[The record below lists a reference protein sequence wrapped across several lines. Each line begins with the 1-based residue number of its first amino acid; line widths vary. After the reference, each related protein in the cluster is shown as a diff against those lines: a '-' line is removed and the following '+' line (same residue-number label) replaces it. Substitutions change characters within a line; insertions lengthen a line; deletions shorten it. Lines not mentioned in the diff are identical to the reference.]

1 MHTSSSL
8 MLTGLLAAA
17 LAGCSAGSP
26 PSSTQTAKPAQAQPA
41 GLRPDA
47 RPLATGTGTGTDA
60 SVTGPLPRPARTP
73 PPAAAA
79 DPTLAAQ
86 TVAWRCGPRMV
97 ATRFD
102 AATDALQLTLE
113 GRRLVLLSAQAASG
127 ARFADAQGNQFWEH
141 AGEATLSLA
150 GGEAIRCVHETA
162 ITIG

>member
-26 PSSTQTAKPAQAQPA
+26 PPTAQAGKPAHAQPA
-41 GLRPDA
+41 GVRRCP
-47 RPLATGTGTGTDA
+47 
-60 SVTGPLPRPARTP
+60 PACHRHRRQRDR
-73 PPAAAA
+73 PAAASGQDA
-79 DPTLAAQ
+79 RSSGGGGRPALPAQ
-86 TVAWRCGPRMV
+86 TVAWRCGPRTV

-102 AATDALQLTLE
+102 AATDALQLTLDD
-113 GRRLVLLSAQAASG
+113 RRLILLSAQAASG

-162 ITIG
+162 TTIG